1 MRGTVHP
8 SPKEDKGKPMAIE
21 DSDIEALG
29 QTPKRVRTEEGTV
42 EERSVQ
48 ELIDA
53 DRYAKTK
60 TAVDAV
66 PWGMRIARSKP
77 PSALG

>member
-1 MRGTVHP
+1 
-8 SPKEDKGKPMAIE
+8 MAI
-21 DSDIEALG
+21 SGTDIENLAE
-29 QTPKRVRTEEGTV
+29 TPKRVRTEEGTV

-53 DRYAKTK
+53 DRYTNQK
-60 TAVDAV
+60 TAVNAV
-66 PWGMRIARSKP
+66 PWGLRIARSKP